1 MMSNGSLCARVLHF
15 MSKGLSA
22 LVHQRGYESVKSGAG
37 ERLVGQPV
45 RRTEDARLL
54 CGMGRYVDDIKIADI
69 LHMSVYR
76 SDKPYAKVISINAEK
91 AKALPGVYGVYTWQD
106 IASQVKPA
114 VATSRM
120 ADYQSTAIY
129 PLANGVVRYV
139 GEPIA
144 VVLASS
150 RYIAED
156 ALHLLEVS
164 LEPLNIEFDPVKASQ
179 ANAPLLHEELT
190 SNILVKRSF
199 VKGEVKQAFEN
210 PHALIEAE
218 FRFHRKT
225 PMAMESR
232 VYLADYEKSRGAI
245 KLYTSSQ
252 VPGIVRDALA
262 ELLDMSGSQFSVA
275 SPDVGGGFGG
285 KTSLYP
291 EEMIVC
297 ALAKKVQR
305 SIKWT
310 GDRLEDLISTS
321 QAFDERIKARLA
333 MNADGSILGLTAEVV
348 SDIGAYSIYP
358 WTAGIE
364 PVQIISFMPGPY
376 RVPAYHGSVIAVT
389 TPKAPTGPYRGVG
402 RPTSTFVMERLMN
415 MAAKKLGIDPV
426 ELRMK
431 NMVRP
436 EEFPY
441 KTPSGIVWD
450 ESAFTEGL
458 LAAGEAFSYRERL
471 EYQEKARAEGKWV
484 GIGIASYA
492 ELSGIGSKISAS
504 PGMPINTGTDTCVI
518 SLDST
523 GSITAAFGCA
533 AHGQGHETTLA
544 QVVADELGAKL
555 EDIHVITGDSTAV
568 PHGTGSYASRTAVL
582 SSGAGMLAAQ
592 ELKNRMASM
601 AAYLFNTTPE
611 DLRFINSSIEQV
623 SQPNSI
629 GFSKLAKT
637 VYSEMG
643 RIPADH
649 RLELTVTKTYDP
661 IFGTTS
667 SATHMVEVEVD
678 PVTYKVDIKRYV
690 IAEDCGQMIN
700 PLIVDG
706 QIRGAVAQGIGAAL
720 LEEVVYDEVGQVLTA
735 SLVDYAI
742 PTALEIPDVKIV
754 HMDIKAPNTLGGF
767 RGVGEG
773 GTIGAPAA
781 IANAVA
787 DALSNF
793 GCEVNELPV
802 TPERIFQLINKR

>member
-1 MMSNGSLCARVLHF
+1 MSNGSQCEKAPLS
-15 MSKGLSA
+15 MSKVFA
-22 LVHQRGYESVKSGAG
+22 LLEHTRGYEPVKSGTG

-54 CGMGRYVDDIKIADI
+54 CGMGRYVDDIQLTDM
-69 LHMSVYR
+69 LHMSVFR
-76 SDKPYAKVISINAEK
+76 SDKPYAKVLSVNAEK
-91 AKALPGVYGVYTWQD
+91 ARGLPGVYGVYTWQD
-106 IASQVKPA
+106 IANQVKPA
-114 VATSRM
+114 LATSRM
-120 ADYQSTAIY
+120 ADYQATSIY

-156 ALHLLEVS
+156 ALNLLEVE
-164 LEPLNIEFDPVKASQ
+164 LEPLPVENDPIKASQ
-179 ANAPLLHEELT
+179 ADAPLLHEDLI

-199 VKGEVKQAFEN
+199 AKGEVNQAFEN
-210 PHALIEAE
+210 PPVLVEAE

-225 PMAMESR
+225 PMAMENR

-245 KLYTSSQ
+245 KLHTSSQ
-252 VPGIVRDALA
+252 VPGIIRDALA
-262 ELLDMSGSQFSVA
+262 DLLDMPGSLLSVA

-333 MNADGSILGLTAEVV
+333 VDSDGSILGLSAEVV
-348 SDIGAYSIYP
+348 GDIGAYSIYP

-364 PVQIISFMPGPY
+364 PVQVISFLPGPY
-376 RVPAYHGSVIAVT
+376 RVPAYYGSVIAVT

-402 RPTSTFVMERLMN
+402 RPTSTFVMERLVN
-415 MAAKKLGIDPV
+415 MAAKKLGMDPV
-426 ELRMK
+426 EFRMK
-431 NMVRP
+431 NLVRP

-450 ESAFTEGL
+450 NSAFTEGL
-458 LAAGEAFSYRERL
+458 AAAGEAFSYAERR
-471 EYQEKARAEGKWV
+471 EYQAKARAEGKWI
-484 GIGIASYA
+484 GIGVASYA

-523 GSITAAFGCA
+523 GAITAAFGCA

-544 QVVADELGAKL
+544 QVVADELGAKI
-555 EDIHVITGDSTAV
+555 EDIRIITGDSTAV

-582 SSGAGMLAAQ
+582 SSGAGMLASQ

-601 AAYLFNTTPE
+601 AAYLFNTTVE
-611 DLRFINSSIEQV
+611 DLRFMNSAIEQL
-623 SQPNSI
+623 SAPNRI
-629 GFSKLAKT
+629 EFSKLAKT

-667 SATHMVEVEVD
+667 SASHMVEVEVD
-678 PVTYKVDIKRYV
+678 PITFKVDIKRYV

-706 QIRGAVAQGIGAAL
+706 QIRGALAQGIGAAL

-754 HMDIKAPNTLGGF
+754 HMDMKAPNTLGGF

-773 GTIGAPAA
+773 GTIGSPAA

-787 DALSNF
+787 DALSSF
-793 GCEVNELPV
+793 GCEVNELPI
-802 TPERIFQLINKR
+802 TPERIFQLINK

>member
-1 MMSNGSLCARVLHF
+1 
-15 MSKGLSA
+15 MSKIFAPLE
-22 LVHQRGYESVKSGAG
+22 HIRGYEPVKSGSG
-37 ERLVGQPV
+37 EKLVGQAV

-54 CGMGRYVDDIKIADI
+54 CGMGRYVDDIDFVNG

-76 SDKPYAKVISINAEK
+76 SDKPYARVVSINSEK
-91 AKALPGVYGVYTWQD
+91 AKNLPGVFGVYTWND
-106 IASQVKPA
+106 IADRIQPA

-144 VVLASS
+144 VVLAVD

-156 ALHLLEVS
+156 ALNLLEVQ
-164 LEPLNIEFDPVKASQ
+164 LEPLEIENDPVKASQ
-179 ANAPLLHEELT
+179 ANAPLLHEDLI

-199 VKGEVKQAFEN
+199 AKGEIDQALKTAPIVVEG
-210 PHALIEAE
+210 E

-225 PMAMESR
+225 PMALENR
-232 VYLADYEKSRGAI
+232 VYLAEYEKSRDTLI
-245 KLYTSSQ
+245 LFSSSQ
-252 VPGIVRDALA
+252 VPGIIRDALA
-262 ELLDMSGSQFSVA
+262 ELLGLPGSKFNVI

-297 ALAKKVQR
+297 ALAYKLRR

-321 QAFDERIKARLA
+321 QGFDERIKAKLA
-333 MNADGSILGLTAEVV
+333 LDSEGRIMGLFAEVI

-364 PVQIISFMPGPY
+364 PVQVISFMPGPY
-376 RVPAYHGSVIAVT
+376 RVPAYLGSVIAVT

-415 MAAKKLGIDPV
+415 MAAKKLAMDPV
-426 ELRMK
+426 EIRYK
-431 NMVRP
+431 NMVKP

-450 ESAFTEGL
+450 QSAFTEGL
-458 LAAGEAFSYRERL
+458 MAASDTFAYQERR
-471 EYQEKARAEGKWV
+471 EYQAQARSNGRLV
-484 GIGIASYA
+484 GIGVASYA

-504 PGMPINTGTDTCVI
+504 PGMPINTGTDTCI
-518 SLDST
+518 LSLDST
-523 GSITAAFGCA
+523 GAITAAFGCA

-544 QVVADELGAKL
+544 QVVADELGANL
-555 EDIHVITGDSTAV
+555 EDIHIITGDSTAV

-582 SSGAGMLAAQ
+582 SSGAGILAAQ
-592 ELKNRMASM
+592 ELKCRMASM
-601 AAYLFNTTPE
+601 AAYLFNTSE
-611 DLRFINSSIEQV
+611 DDLRFLNSCIEQM
-623 SQPNSI
+623 SAPNKI
-629 GFSKLAKT
+629 EFVKLAKT

-643 RIPADH
+643 RIPAEY
-649 RLELTVTKTYDP
+649 RQELSVSKTYDP

-667 SATHMVEVEVD
+667 SATHLVEVEVD
-678 PVTYKVDIKRYV
+678 PITFKVDIKRYV
-690 IAEDCGQMIN
+690 IAEDCGRMIN

-720 LEEVVYDEVGQVLTA
+720 LEEVVYDERGQLLTA

-742 PTALEIPDVKIV
+742 PTALEIPDIKIV
-754 HMDIKAPNTLGGF
+754 HMDTKAPNTLGGF

-773 GTIGAPAA
+773 GTIGSPAA
-781 IANAVA
+781 IANAIA
-787 DALSNF
+787 DALLGF
-793 GCEVNELPV
+793 DCEVNELPA
-802 TPERIFQLINKR
+802 TPERIFELINKH

>member
-1 MMSNGSLCARVLHF
+1 
-15 MSKGLSA
+15 MSKVFAPLEHS
-22 LVHQRGYESVKSGAG
+22 RGYEPVKSGSG
-37 ERLVGQPV
+37 EKLVGQAV

-54 CGMGRYVDDIKIADI
+54 CGMGRYVDDIEFANG

-76 SDKPYAKVISINAEK
+76 SDKPYARVISINSEK
-91 AKALPGVYGVYTWQD
+91 AKDLPGVFGVYTWSD
-106 IASQVKPA
+106 IADYIKPA

-144 VVLASS
+144 VVLAVD

-156 ALHLLEVS
+156 ALNLLEVQ
-164 LEPLNIEFDPVKASQ
+164 LEPLAIENDPVKASQ
-179 ANAPLLHEELT
+179 PNAPLLHEDLI

-199 VKGEVKQAFEN
+199 AKGEIDQALKNAPVVVEG
-210 PHALIEAE
+210 E

-225 PMAMESR
+225 PMALENR
-232 VYLADYEKSRGAI
+232 VYLAEYIKSRDSLM
-245 KLYTSSQ
+245 LYSSSQ
-252 VPGIVRDALA
+252 VPGIIRDALA
-262 ELLDMSGSQFSVA
+262 EFLDLPGSRFNVI

-297 ALAKKVQR
+297 ALAYKLKR

-321 QAFDERIKARLA
+321 QGFDERIKAKLA
-333 MNADGSILGLTAEVV
+333 LDADGKIMGLLAEVI

-364 PVQIISFMPGPY
+364 PVQVISFMPGPY
-376 RVPAYHGSVIAVT
+376 RVPAYLGSVIAVT

-415 MAAKKLGIDPV
+415 MAAKKLAVDPV
-426 ELRMK
+426 ELRLK
-431 NMVRP
+431 NMVTP

-450 ESAFTEGL
+450 RSAFTEGIQ
-458 LAAGEAFSYRERL
+458 AASDTFAYQERR
-471 EYQEKARAEGKWV
+471 EYQAQARSQGKLI
-484 GIGIASYA
+484 GIGVASYA

-504 PGMPINTGTDTCVI
+504 PGMPINTGTDTCVL

-523 GSITAAFGCA
+523 GAITAAFGCA

-544 QVVADELGAKL
+544 QVLADELGANIK
-555 EDIHVITGDSTAV
+555 DIHVITGDSTAV

-582 SSGAGMLAAQ
+582 SSGAGILAAQ
-592 ELKNRMASM
+592 ELKSRMASM
-601 AAYLFNTTPE
+601 AAYLLNTSVD
-611 DLRFINSSIEQV
+611 DLRFRNSHIEQL
-623 SQPNSI
+623 SAPNQI
-629 GFSKLAKT
+629 EFVKLAKT

-643 RIPADH
+643 RIPAEY
-649 RLELTVTKTYDP
+649 RQELSVTKTYDP
-661 IFGTTS
+661 ILGTTS
-667 SATHMVEVEVD
+667 SATHLVEVEVD
-678 PVTYKVDIKRYV
+678 PTTFKVDIKRYV
-690 IAEDCGQMIN
+690 IAEDCGRMIN

-720 LEEVVYDEVGQVLTA
+720 LEEVVYDQEGQLLTA

-742 PTALEIPDVKIV
+742 PTALEIPDIKIV
-754 HMDIKAPNTLGGF
+754 HMDTTAPNTLGGF

-773 GTIGAPAA
+773 GTIGSPAA
-781 IANAVA
+781 IANAIT
-787 DALSNF
+787 DALSGF
-793 GCEVNELPV
+793 ACEVNELPA
-802 TPERIFQLINKR
+802 TPERIFQLINNH

>member
-1 MMSNGSLCARVLHF
+1 
-15 MSKGLSA
+15 MSKVFAPLEHS
-22 LVHQRGYESVKSGAG
+22 RGYEPVKSGSG
-37 ERLVGQPV
+37 EKLVGQAV

-54 CGMGRYVDDIKIADI
+54 CGMGRYVDDIEFANG

-76 SDKPYAKVISINAEK
+76 SDKPYARVISINSEK
-91 AKALPGVYGVYTWQD
+91 AKDLPGVFGVYTWSD
-106 IASQVKPA
+106 IADYIKPA

-144 VVLASS
+144 VVLAVD

-156 ALHLLEVS
+156 ALNLLEVQ
-164 LEPLNIEFDPVKASQ
+164 LEPLAIENDPVKASQ
-179 ANAPLLHEELT
+179 PNAPLLHEDLI

-199 VKGEVKQAFEN
+199 AKGEIDQALKNAPVVVEG
-210 PHALIEAE
+210 E

-225 PMAMESR
+225 PMALENR
-232 VYLADYEKSRGAI
+232 VYLAEYIKSRDSLM
-245 KLYTSSQ
+245 LYSSSQ
-252 VPGIVRDALA
+252 VPGIIRDALA
-262 ELLDMSGSQFSVA
+262 EFLDLSGSRFNVI

-297 ALAKKVQR
+297 ALAYKLKR

-321 QAFDERIKARLA
+321 QGFDERIKAKLA
-333 MNADGSILGLTAEVV
+333 LDADGKIMGLLAEVI

-364 PVQIISFMPGPY
+364 PVQVISFMPGPY
-376 RVPAYHGSVIAVT
+376 RVPAYLGSVIAVT

-415 MAAKKLGIDPV
+415 MAAKKLAVDPV
-426 ELRMK
+426 ELRLK
-431 NMVRP
+431 NMVTP

-450 ESAFTEGL
+450 RSAFTEGIQ
-458 LAAGEAFSYRERL
+458 AASDTFAYQERR
-471 EYQEKARAEGKWV
+471 EYQAQARSQGKLI
-484 GIGIASYA
+484 GIGVASYA

-504 PGMPINTGTDTCVI
+504 PGMPINTGTDTCVL

-523 GSITAAFGCA
+523 GAITAAFGCA

-544 QVVADELGAKL
+544 QVLADELGANIK
-555 EDIHVITGDSTAV
+555 DIHVITGDSTAV

-582 SSGAGMLAAQ
+582 SSGAGILAAQ
-592 ELKNRMASM
+592 ELKSRMASM
-601 AAYLFNTTPE
+601 AAYLFNTSVD
-611 DLRFINSSIEQV
+611 DLRFRNSHIEQL
-623 SQPNSI
+623 SAPNQI
-629 GFSKLAKT
+629 EFVKLAKT

-643 RIPADH
+643 RIPAEY
-649 RLELTVTKTYDP
+649 RQELSVTKTYDP

-667 SATHMVEVEVD
+667 SATHLVEVEVD
-678 PVTYKVDIKRYV
+678 PTTFKVDIKRYV
-690 IAEDCGQMIN
+690 IAEDCGRMIN

-720 LEEVVYDEVGQVLTA
+720 LEEVVYDQEGQLLTA

-742 PTALEIPDVKIV
+742 PTALEIPDIKIV
-754 HMDIKAPNTLGGF
+754 HMDTTAPNTLGGF

-773 GTIGAPAA
+773 GTIGSPAA
-781 IANAVA
+781 IANAIT
-787 DALSNF
+787 DALSGF
-793 GCEVNELPV
+793 ACEVNELPA
-802 TPERIFQLINKR
+802 TPERIFQLINNH

>member
-1 MMSNGSLCARVLHF
+1 
-15 MSKGLSA
+15 MSKVFAPLE
-22 LVHQRGYESVKSGAG
+22 HFRGYEPVKSGSG
-37 ERLVGQPV
+37 EKLVGQAV

-54 CGMGRYVDDIKIADI
+54 CGMGRYVDDIEFANG

-76 SDKPYAKVISINAEK
+76 SDKPYARVVSINTEK
-91 AKALPGVYGVYTWQD
+91 AKDLPGVFGVYTWSD
-106 IASQVKPA
+106 IADCIKPA

-144 VVLASS
+144 VVLAVD

-156 ALHLLEVS
+156 ALNLLEVR
-164 LEPLNIEFDPVKASQ
+164 LEPLAIENDPVKASQ
-179 ANAPLLHEELT
+179 PIAPLLHEDLI

-199 VKGEVKQAFEN
+199 AKGEIDQALKNAPVVVEG
-210 PHALIEAE
+210 E

-225 PMAMESR
+225 PMALENR
-232 VYLADYEKSRGAI
+232 VYLAEYI
-245 KLYTSSQ
+245 KRRDSLMLYSSSQ
-252 VPGIVRDALA
+252 VPGIIRDALA
-262 ELLDMSGSQFSVA
+262 EFLDLPGSRFNVI

-297 ALAKKVQR
+297 ALAYKLKR

-321 QAFDERIKARLA
+321 QGFDERIKAKLA
-333 MNADGSILGLTAEVV
+333 LDADGKIMGLLAEVI

-364 PVQIISFMPGPY
+364 PVQVISFMPGPY
-376 RVPAYHGSVIAVT
+376 RVPAYLGSVIAVT

-415 MAAKKLGIDPV
+415 MAAKKLAVDPV
-426 ELRMK
+426 ELRLK
-431 NMVRP
+431 NMVTP

-450 ESAFTEGL
+450 QSAFTEGL
-458 LAAGEAFSYRERL
+458 KAASDTFAYQERR
-471 EYQEKARAEGKWV
+471 EYQAQARSQGKLV
-484 GIGIASYA
+484 GIGVASYA

-504 PGMPINTGTDTCVI
+504 PGMPINTGTDTCVL

-523 GSITAAFGCA
+523 GAITAAFGCA

-544 QVVADELGAKL
+544 QVLADELGANIQ
-555 EDIHVITGDSTAV
+555 DIHVITGDSTAV

-582 SSGAGMLAAQ
+582 SSGAGILAAQ
-592 ELKNRMASM
+592 ELKSRMASM
-601 AAYLFNTTPE
+601 AAYLLNTSVD
-611 DLRFINSSIEQV
+611 DLRFRNSHIEQL
-623 SQPNSI
+623 SAPNQI
-629 GFSKLAKT
+629 EFVKLAKT

-643 RIPADH
+643 RIPA
-649 RLELTVTKTYDP
+649 ELRQELSVTKTYDP

-667 SATHMVEVEVD
+667 SATHLVEVEVD
-678 PVTYKVDIKRYV
+678 PSTFKVDIKRYV
-690 IAEDCGQMIN
+690 IAEDCGRMIN

-720 LEEVVYDEVGQVLTA
+720 LEEVVYDQEGQLLTA

-742 PTALEIPDVKIV
+742 PTALEIPDIKIV
-754 HMDIKAPNTLGGF
+754 HMDTTAPNTLGGF

-773 GTIGAPAA
+773 GTIGSPAA
-781 IANAVA
+781 IANAIT
-787 DALSNF
+787 DALSGF
-793 GCEVNELPV
+793 ACEVNELPA
-802 TPERIFQLINKR
+802 TPERIFQLINNH

>member
-1 MMSNGSLCARVLHF
+1 
-15 MSKGLSA
+15 MSKVFAPLE
-22 LVHQRGYESVKSGAG
+22 HFRGYEPVKSGSG
-37 ERLVGQPV
+37 EKLVGQAV

-54 CGMGRYVDDIKIADI
+54 CGMGRYVDDIEFANG

-76 SDKPYAKVISINAEK
+76 SDKPYARVVSINTEK
-91 AKALPGVYGVYTWQD
+91 AKDLPGVFGVYTWSD
-106 IASQVKPA
+106 IADCIKPA

-144 VVLASS
+144 VVLAVD

-156 ALHLLEVS
+156 ALNLLEVR
-164 LEPLNIEFDPVKASQ
+164 LEPLAIENDPVKASQ
-179 ANAPLLHEELT
+179 PIAPLLHEDLI

-199 VKGEVKQAFEN
+199 AKGEIDQALKNAPVVVEG
-210 PHALIEAE
+210 E

-225 PMAMESR
+225 PMALENR
-232 VYLADYEKSRGAI
+232 VYLAEYI
-245 KLYTSSQ
+245 KRRDSLMLYSSSQ
-252 VPGIVRDALA
+252 VPGIIRDALA
-262 ELLDMSGSQFSVA
+262 EFLDLPGSRFNVI

-297 ALAKKVQR
+297 ALAYKLKR

-321 QAFDERIKARLA
+321 QGFDERIKAKLA
-333 MNADGSILGLTAEVV
+333 LDADGKIMGLLAEVI

-364 PVQIISFMPGPY
+364 PVQVISFMPGPY
-376 RVPAYHGSVIAVT
+376 RVPAYLGSVIAVT

-415 MAAKKLGIDPV
+415 MAAKKLAVDPV
-426 ELRMK
+426 ELRLK
-431 NMVRP
+431 NMVTP

-450 ESAFTEGL
+450 QSAFTEGL
-458 LAAGEAFSYRERL
+458 KAASDTFAYQERR
-471 EYQEKARAEGKWV
+471 EYQAQARSQGKLV
-484 GIGIASYA
+484 GIGVASYA

-504 PGMPINTGTDTCVI
+504 PGMPINTGTDTCVL

-523 GSITAAFGCA
+523 GAITAAFGCA

-544 QVVADELGAKL
+544 QVLADELGANIQ
-555 EDIHVITGDSTAV
+555 DIHVITGDSTAV

-582 SSGAGMLAAQ
+582 SSGAGILAAQ
-592 ELKNRMASM
+592 ELKSRMASM
-601 AAYLFNTTPE
+601 AAYLLNTSVD
-611 DLRFINSSIEQV
+611 DLRFRNSHIEQL
-623 SQPNSI
+623 SAPNQI
-629 GFSKLAKT
+629 EFVKLAKT

-643 RIPADH
+643 RIPA
-649 RLELTVTKTYDP
+649 ELRQELSVTKTYDP

-667 SATHMVEVEVD
+667 SATHLVEVEVD
-678 PVTYKVDIKRYV
+678 PSTFKVDIKRYV
-690 IAEDCGQMIN
+690 IAEDCGRMIN

-720 LEEVVYDEVGQVLTA
+720 LEEVVYDQEGQLLTA

-742 PTALEIPDVKIV
+742 PTALEIPDIKIV
-754 HMDIKAPNTLGGF
+754 HMDTTAPNTLGGF

-773 GTIGAPAA
+773 GTIGSPAA
-781 IANAVA
+781 IANAIA
-787 DALSNF
+787 DALSGF
-793 GCEVNELPV
+793 ACEVNELPA
-802 TPERIFQLINKR
+802 TPERIFQLINNH

>member
-1 MMSNGSLCARVLHF
+1 
-15 MSKGLSA
+15 MSKVFTPLE
-22 LVHQRGYESVKSGAG
+22 HTRGYESVKSGSG
-37 ERLVGQPV
+37 ERLVGQPI

-54 CGMGRYVDDIKIADI
+54 CGMGRYVDDIELGDI
-69 LHMSVYR
+69 LHMSIYR

-91 AKALPGVYGVYTWQD
+91 AKALPGVYGVYTWHD
-106 IASQVKPA
+106 IAEQVKPA
-114 VATSRM
+114 VAFSRM

-144 VVLASS
+144 VVLASN

-156 ALHLLEVS
+156 ALNLLEVE
-164 LEPLNIEFDPVKASQ
+164 LEPLAVENDPVKASQ
-179 ANAPLLHEELT
+179 ADAPLLHEDLT

-199 VKGEVKQAFEN
+199 VKGEVDQAFEN
-210 PHALIEAE
+210 PHTLIEAE

-225 PMAMESR
+225 SVAMENR
-232 VYLADYEKSRGAI
+232 VYLAGYEKSRGAI

-252 VPGIVRDALA
+252 VPGIIRDALA
-262 ELLDMSGSQFSVA
+262 ELLNMPGSQFSVV

-297 ALAKKVQR
+297 ALAKKIQR

-333 MNADGSILGLTAEVV
+333 VDASGNILGLAADVI
-348 SDIGAYSIYP
+348 SDVGAYSIYP

-450 ESAFTEGL
+450 RSAFTEGL
-458 LAAGEAFSYRERL
+458 VAAGEAFSYRERR
-471 EYQEKARAEGKWV
+471 EYQTKARAEGKWV
-484 GIGIASYA
+484 GIGVASYA

-523 GSITAAFGCA
+523 GAITAAFGCA

-544 QVVADELGAKL
+544 QVVADELGAKIQ
-555 EDIHVITGDSTAV
+555 DIRVITGDSTAV

-582 SSGAGMLAAQ
+582 SSGAGILAAQ

-601 AAYLFNTTPE
+601 AAYLFNTRVE
-611 DLRFINSSIEQV
+611 DLRFMNSSIEQL
-623 SQPNSI
+623 SAPNSI
-629 GFSKLAKT
+629 NFSKLAKT

-678 PVTYKVDIKRYV
+678 PITFKVDIKRYV

-781 IANAVA
+781 VANAVA
-787 DALSNF
+787 DALLNF
-793 GCEVNELPV
+793 GCEVNELPA
-802 TPERIFQLINKR
+802 TPERIFQLIKKH

>member
-1 MMSNGSLCARVLHF
+1 
-15 MSKGLSA
+15 MSKVFAPLE
-22 LVHQRGYESVKSGAG
+22 HFRGYEPVKSGSG
-37 ERLVGQPV
+37 EKLVGQAV

-54 CGMGRYVDDIKIADI
+54 CGMGRYVDDIEFANG

-76 SDKPYAKVISINAEK
+76 SDKPYARVVSINTEK
-91 AKALPGVYGVYTWQD
+91 AKDLPGVFGVYTWSD
-106 IASQVKPA
+106 IADCIKPA

-144 VVLASS
+144 VVLAVD

-156 ALHLLEVS
+156 ALNLLEVR
-164 LEPLNIEFDPVKASQ
+164 LEPLAIENDPVKASQ
-179 ANAPLLHEELT
+179 PKAPLLHEDLI

-199 VKGEVKQAFEN
+199 AKGEIDQALKNAPVVVEG
-210 PHALIEAE
+210 E

-225 PMAMESR
+225 PMALENR
-232 VYLADYEKSRGAI
+232 VYLAEYI
-245 KLYTSSQ
+245 KRRDSLMLYSSSQ
-252 VPGIVRDALA
+252 VPGIIRDALA
-262 ELLDMSGSQFSVA
+262 EFLDLPGSRFNVI

-297 ALAKKVQR
+297 ALAYKLKR

-321 QAFDERIKARLA
+321 QGFDERIKAKLA
-333 MNADGSILGLTAEVV
+333 LDADGKIMGLLAEVI

-364 PVQIISFMPGPY
+364 PVQVISFMPGPY
-376 RVPAYHGSVIAVT
+376 RVPAYLGSVIAVT

-415 MAAKKLGIDPV
+415 MAAKKLAVDPV
-426 ELRMK
+426 ELRLK
-431 NMVRP
+431 NMVTP

-450 ESAFTEGL
+450 RSAFTEGL
-458 LAAGEAFSYRERL
+458 KAASDTFAYQERR
-471 EYQEKARAEGKWV
+471 EYQAQARSQGKLV
-484 GIGIASYA
+484 GIGVASYA

-504 PGMPINTGTDTCVI
+504 PGMPINTGTDTCVL

-523 GSITAAFGCA
+523 GAITAAFGCA

-544 QVVADELGAKL
+544 QVLADELGANIQ
-555 EDIHVITGDSTAV
+555 DIHVITGDSTAV

-582 SSGAGMLAAQ
+582 SSGAGILAAQ
-592 ELKNRMASM
+592 ELKSRMASM
-601 AAYLFNTTPE
+601 AAYLLNTSVD
-611 DLRFINSSIEQV
+611 DLRFRNSHIEQL
-623 SQPNSI
+623 SAPNQI
-629 GFSKLAKT
+629 EFVKLAKT

-643 RIPADH
+643 RIPA
-649 RLELTVTKTYDP
+649 ELRQELSVTKTYDP

-667 SATHMVEVEVD
+667 SATHLVEVEVD
-678 PVTYKVDIKRYV
+678 PSTFKVDIKRYV
-690 IAEDCGQMIN
+690 IAEDCGRMIN

-720 LEEVVYDEVGQVLTA
+720 LEEVVYDQEGQLLTA

-742 PTALEIPDVKIV
+742 PTALEIPDIKIV
-754 HMDIKAPNTLGGF
+754 HMDTTAPNTLGGF

-773 GTIGAPAA
+773 GTIGSPAA
-781 IANAVA
+781 IANAIT
-787 DALSNF
+787 DALSGF
-793 GCEVNELPV
+793 ACEVNELPA
-802 TPERIFQLINKR
+802 TPERIFQLINNH

>member
-1 MMSNGSLCARVLHF
+1 
-15 MSKGLSA
+15 MSKIFAPLEHS
-22 LVHQRGYESVKSGAG
+22 RGYAPVKSGAG
-37 ERLVGQPV
+37 EKLVGQPI

-54 CGMGRYVDDIKIADI
+54 CGLGRYVDDISLAHV

-76 SDKPYAKVISINAEK
+76 SDKPYARVISINADK
-91 AKALPGVYGVYTWQD
+91 ARALPGVYGVYTWSD
-106 IASQVKPA
+106 IADRIKPA

-120 ADYQSTAIY
+120 ADYQSTEIY

-139 GEPIA
+139 GEPIV
-144 VVLASS
+144 VVLAES
-150 RYIAED
+150 RYLAED
-156 ALHLLEVS
+156 ALNLLEVN
-164 LEPLNIEFDPVKASQ
+164 LQPLPVENNPINASQ
-179 ANAPLLHEELT
+179 PNAPLLHENLI

-199 VKGEVKQAFEN
+199 AKGEIAQAFQN
-210 PHALIEAE
+210 PHTLVEGE

-225 PMAMESR
+225 PMAMENR
-232 VYLADYEKSRGAI
+232 VYLAEYLKNRDS
-245 KLYTSSQ
+245 LMLHSSSQ
-252 VPGIVRDALA
+252 IPGIIRDALA
-262 ELLDMSGSQFSVA
+262 ELLDMPGNRLNVI

-297 ALAKKVQR
+297 ALACKLKR

-321 QAFDERIKARLA
+321 QGFDERIKAKLA
-333 MNADGSILGLTAEVV
+333 LDADGNILGLSAEVI
-348 SDIGAYSIYP
+348 SDVGAYSIYP

-364 PVQIISFMPGPY
+364 PVQVISFMPGPY
-376 RVPAYHGSVIAVT
+376 RVPAYLGSVIGVT

-415 MAAKKLGIDPV
+415 MAAKKLNIDPV
-426 ELRMK
+426 KLRLK

-450 ESAFTEGL
+450 QSAFTEGL
-458 LAAGEAFSYRERL
+458 QSASDTFAYHERR
-471 EYQEKARAEGKWV
+471 EYQAKARAEGKLV
-484 GIGIASYA
+484 GIGVASYA

-504 PGMPINTGTDTCVI
+504 PGMPINTGTDTCVL

-523 GSITAAFGCA
+523 GAITAAFGCA

-544 QVVADELGAKL
+544 QVVADELGANI
-555 EDIHVITGDSTAV
+555 EDIYVITGDSTAV

-582 SSGAGMLAAQ
+582 SSGAGMLSAQ
-592 ELKNRMASM
+592 ELKSRMASM
-601 AAYLFNTTPE
+601 AAYLFSTTVA
-611 DLRFINSSIEQV
+611 DLRFINSRIEQL
-623 SQPNSI
+623 STPNHI
-629 GFSKLAKT
+629 EFSKLAKT

-649 RLELTVTKTYDP
+649 RMELTVTKTYDP

-667 SATHMVEVEVD
+667 SATHFVEVEVD
-678 PVTYKVDIKRYV
+678 PITYKVDIKRYV
-690 IAEDCGQMIN
+690 IAEDCGRMIN

-706 QIRGAVAQGIGAAL
+706 QIRGALAQGIGAAL

-754 HMDIKAPNTLGGF
+754 HMDTKAPNTLGGF

-773 GTIGAPAA
+773 GAIGSPAA

-787 DALSNF
+787 DALSGF

-802 TPERIFQLINKR
+802 TPERIFQLINKH

>member
-1 MMSNGSLCARVLHF
+1 
-15 MSKGLSA
+15 MSKVFAPLEHS
-22 LVHQRGYESVKSGAG
+22 RGYEPVKSGSG
-37 ERLVGQPV
+37 EKLVGQAV

-54 CGMGRYVDDIKIADI
+54 CGMGRYVDDIEFANG

-76 SDKPYAKVISINAEK
+76 SDKPYARVISINSEK
-91 AKALPGVYGVYTWQD
+91 AKDLPGVFGVYTWSD
-106 IASQVKPA
+106 IADYIKPA

-144 VVLASS
+144 VVLAVD

-156 ALHLLEVS
+156 ALNLLEVQ
-164 LEPLNIEFDPVKASQ
+164 LEPLAIENDPVKASQ
-179 ANAPLLHEELT
+179 PNAPLLHEDLI

-199 VKGEVKQAFEN
+199 AKGEIDQALKNAPVVVEG
-210 PHALIEAE
+210 E

-225 PMAMESR
+225 PMALENR
-232 VYLADYEKSRGAI
+232 VYLAEYIKSRDSLM
-245 KLYTSSQ
+245 LYSSSQ
-252 VPGIVRDALA
+252 VPGIIRDALA
-262 ELLDMSGSQFSVA
+262 EFLDLSGSRFNVI

-297 ALAKKVQR
+297 ALAYKLKR

-321 QAFDERIKARLA
+321 QGFDERIKAKLA
-333 MNADGSILGLTAEVV
+333 LDADGKIMGLLAEVI

-364 PVQIISFMPGPY
+364 PVQVISFMPGPY
-376 RVPAYHGSVIAVT
+376 RVPAYLGSVIAVT

-415 MAAKKLGIDPV
+415 MAAKKLAVDPV
-426 ELRMK
+426 ELRLK
-431 NMVRP
+431 NMVTP

-450 ESAFTEGL
+450 RSAFTEGIQ
-458 LAAGEAFSYRERL
+458 AASDTFAYQERR
-471 EYQEKARAEGKWV
+471 EYQAQARSQGKLI
-484 GIGIASYA
+484 GIGVASYA

-504 PGMPINTGTDTCVI
+504 PGMPINTGTDTCVL

-523 GSITAAFGCA
+523 GAITAAFGCA

-544 QVVADELGAKL
+544 QVLADELGANIK
-555 EDIHVITGDSTAV
+555 DIHVITGDSTAV

-582 SSGAGMLAAQ
+582 SSGAGILAAQ
-592 ELKNRMASM
+592 ELKSRMASM
-601 AAYLFNTTPE
+601 ASYLLNTSE
-611 DLRFINSSIEQV
+611 DDLRFRNSHIEQL
-623 SQPNSI
+623 SAPNQI
-629 GFSKLAKT
+629 EFVKLAKT

-643 RIPADH
+643 RIPAEY
-649 RLELTVTKTYDP
+649 RQELSVTKTYDP
-661 IFGTTS
+661 ILGTTS
-667 SATHMVEVEVD
+667 SATHLVEVEVD
-678 PVTYKVDIKRYV
+678 PTTFKVDIKRYV
-690 IAEDCGQMIN
+690 IAEDCGRMIN

-720 LEEVVYDEVGQVLTA
+720 LEEVVYDQEGQLLTA

-742 PTALEIPDVKIV
+742 PTALEIPDIKIV
-754 HMDIKAPNTLGGF
+754 HMDTTAPNTLGGF

-773 GTIGAPAA
+773 GTIGSPAA
-781 IANAVA
+781 IANAIT
-787 DALSNF
+787 DALSGF
-793 GCEVNELPV
+793 ACEVNELPA
-802 TPERIFQLINKR
+802 TPERIFQLINNH

>member
-1 MMSNGSLCARVLHF
+1 
-15 MSKGLSA
+15 MSKVFAPLEHS
-22 LVHQRGYESVKSGAG
+22 RGYEPVKSGSG
-37 ERLVGQPV
+37 EKLVGQAV

-54 CGMGRYVDDIKIADI
+54 CGMGRYVDDIEFANG

-76 SDKPYAKVISINAEK
+76 SDKPYARVISINSEK
-91 AKALPGVYGVYTWQD
+91 AKDLPGVFGVYTWSD
-106 IASQVKPA
+106 IADYIKPA

-144 VVLASS
+144 VVLAVD

-156 ALHLLEVS
+156 ALNLLEVQ
-164 LEPLNIEFDPVKASQ
+164 LEPLAIENDPVKASQ
-179 ANAPLLHEELT
+179 PNAPLLHEDLI

-199 VKGEVKQAFEN
+199 AKGEIDQALKNAPVVVEG
-210 PHALIEAE
+210 E

-225 PMAMESR
+225 PMALENR
-232 VYLADYEKSRGAI
+232 VYLAEYIKSRDSLM
-245 KLYTSSQ
+245 LYSSSQ
-252 VPGIVRDALA
+252 VPGIIRDALA
-262 ELLDMSGSQFSVA
+262 EFLDLPGSRFNVI

-297 ALAKKVQR
+297 ALAYKLKR

-321 QAFDERIKARLA
+321 QGFDERIKAKLA
-333 MNADGSILGLTAEVV
+333 LDADGKIMGLLAEVI

-364 PVQIISFMPGPY
+364 PVQVISFMPGPY
-376 RVPAYHGSVIAVT
+376 RVPAYLGSVIAVT

-415 MAAKKLGIDPV
+415 MAAKKLAVDPV
-426 ELRMK
+426 ELRLK
-431 NMVRP
+431 NMVTP

-450 ESAFTEGL
+450 RSAFTEGIQ
-458 LAAGEAFSYRERL
+458 AASDTFAYQERR
-471 EYQEKARAEGKWV
+471 EYQAQARSQGKLI
-484 GIGIASYA
+484 GIGVASYA

-504 PGMPINTGTDTCVI
+504 PGMPINTGTDTCVL

-523 GSITAAFGCA
+523 GAITAAFGCA

-544 QVVADELGAKL
+544 QVLADELGANIK
-555 EDIHVITGDSTAV
+555 DIHVITGDSTAV

-582 SSGAGMLAAQ
+582 SSGAGILAAQ
-592 ELKNRMASM
+592 ELKSRMASM
-601 AAYLFNTTPE
+601 ASYLLNTSE
-611 DLRFINSSIEQV
+611 DDLRFRNSHIEQL
-623 SQPNSI
+623 SAPNQI
-629 GFSKLAKT
+629 EFVKLAKT

-643 RIPADH
+643 RIPAEY
-649 RLELTVTKTYDP
+649 RQELSVTKTYDP
-661 IFGTTS
+661 ILGTTS
-667 SATHMVEVEVD
+667 SATHLVEVEVD
-678 PVTYKVDIKRYV
+678 PTTFKVDIKRYV
-690 IAEDCGQMIN
+690 IAEDCGRMIN

-720 LEEVVYDEVGQVLTA
+720 LEEVVYDQEGQLLTA

-742 PTALEIPDVKIV
+742 PTALEIPDIKIV
-754 HMDIKAPNTLGGF
+754 HMDTTAPNTLGGF

-773 GTIGAPAA
+773 GTIGSPAA
-781 IANAVA
+781 IANAIT
-787 DALSNF
+787 DALSGF
-793 GCEVNELPV
+793 ACEVNELPA
-802 TPERIFQLINKR
+802 TPERIFQLINNH

>member
-1 MMSNGSLCARVLHF
+1 
-15 MSKGLSA
+15 MSKVFAPLE
-22 LVHQRGYESVKSGAG
+22 HFRGYEPVKSGSG
-37 ERLVGQPV
+37 EKLVGQAV

-54 CGMGRYVDDIKIADI
+54 CGMGRYVDDIEFANG

-76 SDKPYAKVISINAEK
+76 SDKPYARVVSINTEK
-91 AKALPGVYGVYTWQD
+91 AKDLPGVFGVYTWSD
-106 IASQVKPA
+106 IADCIKPA

-144 VVLASS
+144 VVLAVD

-156 ALHLLEVS
+156 ALNLLEVR
-164 LEPLNIEFDPVKASQ
+164 LEPLAIENDPVKASQ
-179 ANAPLLHEELT
+179 PKAPLLHEDLM

-199 VKGEVKQAFEN
+199 AKGEIDQALKNAPVVVEG
-210 PHALIEAE
+210 E

-225 PMAMESR
+225 PMALENR
-232 VYLADYEKSRGAI
+232 VYLAEYIKSRDSLM
-245 KLYTSSQ
+245 LYSSSQ
-252 VPGIVRDALA
+252 VPGIIRDALA
-262 ELLDMSGSQFSVA
+262 EFLDLPGSRFNVI

-297 ALAKKVQR
+297 ALAYKLKR

-321 QAFDERIKARLA
+321 QGFDERIKAKLA
-333 MNADGSILGLTAEVV
+333 LDADGKIMGLLAEVI

-364 PVQIISFMPGPY
+364 PVQVISFMPGPY
-376 RVPAYHGSVIAVT
+376 RVPAYLGSVIAVT

-415 MAAKKLGIDPV
+415 MAAKKLAVDPV
-426 ELRMK
+426 ELRLK
-431 NMVRP
+431 NMVTP

-450 ESAFTEGL
+450 RSAFTEGL
-458 LAAGEAFSYRERL
+458 KAASDTFAYQERR
-471 EYQEKARAEGKWV
+471 EYQAQARSQGKLV
-484 GIGIASYA
+484 GIGVASYA

-504 PGMPINTGTDTCVI
+504 PGMPINTGTDTCVL

-523 GSITAAFGCA
+523 GAITAAFGCA

-544 QVVADELGAKL
+544 QVLADELGANIQ
-555 EDIHVITGDSTAV
+555 DIHVITGDSTAV

-582 SSGAGMLAAQ
+582 SSGAGILAAQ
-592 ELKNRMASM
+592 ELKSRMASM
-601 AAYLFNTTPE
+601 AAYLLNTSVD
-611 DLRFINSSIEQV
+611 DLRFRNSHIEQL
-623 SQPNSI
+623 SAPNQI
-629 GFSKLAKT
+629 EFVKLAKT

-643 RIPADH
+643 RIPA
-649 RLELTVTKTYDP
+649 ELRQELSVTKTYDP

-667 SATHMVEVEVD
+667 SATHLVEVEVD
-678 PVTYKVDIKRYV
+678 PSTFKVDIKRYV
-690 IAEDCGQMIN
+690 IAEDCGRMIN

-720 LEEVVYDEVGQVLTA
+720 LEEVVYDQEGQLLTA

-742 PTALEIPDVKIV
+742 PTALEIPDIKIV
-754 HMDIKAPNTLGGF
+754 HMDTTAPNTLGGF

-773 GTIGAPAA
+773 GTIGSPAA
-781 IANAVA
+781 IANAIA
-787 DALSNF
+787 DALSGF
-793 GCEVNELPV
+793 ACEVNELPA
-802 TPERIFQLINKR
+802 TPERIFQLINNH

>member
-1 MMSNGSLCARVLHF
+1 
-15 MSKGLSA
+15 MSKVFAPLE
-22 LVHQRGYESVKSGAG
+22 HFRGYEPVKSGSG
-37 ERLVGQPV
+37 EKLVGQAV

-54 CGMGRYVDDIKIADI
+54 CGMGRYVDDIEFANG

-76 SDKPYAKVISINAEK
+76 SDKPYARVVSINTEK
-91 AKALPGVYGVYTWQD
+91 AKDLPGVFGVYTWSD
-106 IASQVKPA
+106 IADCIKPA

-144 VVLASS
+144 VVLAVD

-156 ALHLLEVS
+156 ALNLLEVR
-164 LEPLNIEFDPVKASQ
+164 LEPLAIENDPVKASQ
-179 ANAPLLHEELT
+179 PKAPLLHEDLI

-199 VKGEVKQAFEN
+199 AKGEIDQALKNAPVVVEG
-210 PHALIEAE
+210 E

-225 PMAMESR
+225 PMALENR
-232 VYLADYEKSRGAI
+232 VYLAEYI
-245 KLYTSSQ
+245 KRRDSLMLYSSSQ
-252 VPGIVRDALA
+252 VPGIIRDALA
-262 ELLDMSGSQFSVA
+262 EFLDLPGSRFNVI

-297 ALAKKVQR
+297 ALAYKLKR

-321 QAFDERIKARLA
+321 QGFDERIKAKLA
-333 MNADGSILGLTAEVV
+333 LDADGKIMGLLAEVI

-364 PVQIISFMPGPY
+364 PVQVISFMPGPY
-376 RVPAYHGSVIAVT
+376 RVPAYLGSVIAVT

-415 MAAKKLGIDPV
+415 MAAKKLAVDPV
-426 ELRMK
+426 ELRLK
-431 NMVRP
+431 NMVTP

-450 ESAFTEGL
+450 QSAFTEGL
-458 LAAGEAFSYRERL
+458 KAASDTFAYQERR
-471 EYQEKARAEGKWV
+471 EYQAQARSQGKLV
-484 GIGIASYA
+484 GIGVASYA

-504 PGMPINTGTDTCVI
+504 PGMPINTGTDTCVL

-523 GSITAAFGCA
+523 GAITAAFGCA

-544 QVVADELGAKL
+544 QVLADELGANIQ
-555 EDIHVITGDSTAV
+555 DIHVITGDSTAV

-582 SSGAGMLAAQ
+582 SSGAGILAAQ
-592 ELKNRMASM
+592 ELKSRMASM
-601 AAYLFNTTPE
+601 AAYLLNTSVD
-611 DLRFINSSIEQV
+611 DLRFRNSHIEQL
-623 SQPNSI
+623 SAPNQI
-629 GFSKLAKT
+629 EFVKLAKT

-643 RIPADH
+643 RIPA
-649 RLELTVTKTYDP
+649 ELRQVLSVTKTYDP

-667 SATHMVEVEVD
+667 SATHLVEVEVD
-678 PVTYKVDIKRYV
+678 PSTFKVDIKRYV
-690 IAEDCGQMIN
+690 IAEDCGRMIN

-720 LEEVVYDEVGQVLTA
+720 LEEVVYDQEGQLLTA

-742 PTALEIPDVKIV
+742 PTALEIPDIKIV
-754 HMDIKAPNTLGGF
+754 HMDTTAPNTLGGF

-773 GTIGAPAA
+773 GTIGSPAA
-781 IANAVA
+781 IANAIT
-787 DALSNF
+787 DALSGF
-793 GCEVNELPV
+793 ACEVNELPA
-802 TPERIFQLINKR
+802 TPERIFQLINNH

>member
-1 MMSNGSLCARVLHF
+1 
-15 MSKGLSA
+15 MSKVFAPLEHS
-22 LVHQRGYESVKSGAG
+22 RGYEPVKSGSG
-37 ERLVGQPV
+37 EKLVGQAV

-54 CGMGRYVDDIKIADI
+54 CGMGRYVDDIEFANG

-76 SDKPYAKVISINAEK
+76 SDKPYARVISINSEK
-91 AKALPGVYGVYTWQD
+91 AKDLPGVFGVYTWSD
-106 IASQVKPA
+106 IADYIKPA

-144 VVLASS
+144 VVLAVD

-156 ALHLLEVS
+156 ALNLLEVQ
-164 LEPLNIEFDPVKASQ
+164 LEPLAIENDPVKASQ
-179 ANAPLLHEELT
+179 PNAPLLHEDLI

-199 VKGEVKQAFEN
+199 AKGEIDQALKNAPVVVEG
-210 PHALIEAE
+210 E

-225 PMAMESR
+225 PMALENR
-232 VYLADYEKSRGAI
+232 VYLAEYIKSRDSLM
-245 KLYTSSQ
+245 LYSSSQ
-252 VPGIVRDALA
+252 VPGIIRDALA
-262 ELLDMSGSQFSVA
+262 EFLDLPGSRFNVI

-297 ALAKKVQR
+297 ALAYKLKR

-321 QAFDERIKARLA
+321 QGFDERIKAKLA
-333 MNADGSILGLTAEVV
+333 LDADGKIMGLLAEVI

-364 PVQIISFMPGPY
+364 PVQVISFMPGPY
-376 RVPAYHGSVIAVT
+376 RVPAYLGSVIAVT

-415 MAAKKLGIDPV
+415 MAAKKLAVDPV
-426 ELRMK
+426 ELRLK
-431 NMVRP
+431 NMVTP

-450 ESAFTEGL
+450 RSAFTEGIQ
-458 LAAGEAFSYRERL
+458 AASDTFAYQERR
-471 EYQEKARAEGKWV
+471 EYQAQARSQGKLI
-484 GIGIASYA
+484 GIGVASYA

-504 PGMPINTGTDTCVI
+504 PGMPINTGTDTCVL

-523 GSITAAFGCA
+523 GAITAAFGCA

-544 QVVADELGAKL
+544 QVLADELGANIK
-555 EDIHVITGDSTAV
+555 DIHVITGDSTAV

-582 SSGAGMLAAQ
+582 SSGAGILAAQ
-592 ELKNRMASM
+592 ELKSRMASM
-601 AAYLFNTTPE
+601 AAYLFNTSVD
-611 DLRFINSSIEQV
+611 DLRFRNSHIEQL
-623 SQPNSI
+623 SAPNQI
-629 GFSKLAKT
+629 EFVKLAKT

-643 RIPADH
+643 RIPAEY
-649 RLELTVTKTYDP
+649 RQELSVTKTYDP

-667 SATHMVEVEVD
+667 SATHLVEVEVD
-678 PVTYKVDIKRYV
+678 PTTFKVDIKRYV
-690 IAEDCGQMIN
+690 IAEDCGRMIN

-720 LEEVVYDEVGQVLTA
+720 LEEVVYDQEGQLLTA

-742 PTALEIPDVKIV
+742 PTALEIPDIKIV
-754 HMDIKAPNTLGGF
+754 HMDTTAPNTLGGF

-773 GTIGAPAA
+773 GTIGSPAA
-781 IANAVA
+781 IANAIT
-787 DALSNF
+787 DALSGF
-793 GCEVNELPV
+793 ACEVNELPA
-802 TPERIFQLINKR
+802 TPERIFQLINNH

>member
-1 MMSNGSLCARVLHF
+1 
-15 MSKGLSA
+15 MSKRMSSLQ
-22 LVHQRGYESVKSGAG
+22 HERGYEPVKSGDG
-37 ERLVGQPV
+37 ERFVGQPV

-54 CGMGRYVDDIKIADI
+54 CGMGKYVDDIKLADV

-76 SDKPYAKVISINAEK
+76 SDKPYAKVIAINAEI
-91 AKALPGVYGVYTWQD
+91 AKSLPGVYGVYTWKD
-106 IASQVKPA
+106 IADHVKPA
-114 VATSRM
+114 IATSRM
-120 ADYQSTAIY
+120 ADYQSTKIY

-144 VVLASS
+144 VILASS

-156 ALHLLEVS
+156 ALNLLEVT
-164 LEPLNIEFDPVKASQ
+164 LEPLAVECDPTKARDR
-179 ANAPLLHEELT
+179 NAPLLHEQLA

-199 VKGEVKQAFEN
+199 VKGEIKQAFSN
-210 PHALIEAE
+210 PHALIEGE

-225 PMAMESR
+225 PMAMENR
-232 VYLADYEKSRGAI
+232 VYLADYDKSRSSI
-245 KLYTSSQ
+245 KLFTSSQ
-252 VPGIVRDALA
+252 VPGIIRDALA
-262 ELLDMSGSQFSVA
+262 ELLDMPGSKLSVV

-297 ALAKKVQR
+297 ALAKKIQR

-321 QAFDERIKARLA
+321 QAFDERIKASIA
-333 MNADGSILGLTAEVV
+333 FDADGIIQGLTAEVI
-348 SDIGAYSIYP
+348 SDVGAYSIYP

-376 RVPAYHGSVIAVT
+376 RVPSYHGSVIAVT

-402 RPTSTFVMERLMN
+402 RPTSTLVMERLMN
-415 MAAKKLGIDPV
+415 MAAKKLNIDPV
-426 ELRMK
+426 ELRLK

-450 ESAFTEGL
+450 KSAFTEGL
-458 LAAGEAFSYRERL
+458 KAAAEEFSYSERRKK
-471 EYQEKARAEGKWV
+471 QEKSRSEGKWV
-484 GIGIASYA
+484 GIGVASYA

-523 GSITAAFGCA
+523 GAITAAFGCA

-544 QVVADELGAKL
+544 QVVADELGAKI
-555 EDIHVITGDSTAV
+555 EDIRVITGDSTAV

-582 SSGAGMLAAQ
+582 SSGAGILAAK

-601 AAYLFNTTPE
+601 AAYLFNTTVE
-611 DLRFINSSIEQV
+611 DVRFINSSIEQL
-623 SQPNSI
+623 SAPNSI
-629 GFSKLAKT
+629 EFSKFAKT

-643 RIPADH
+643 RIPAEH

-667 SATHMVEVEVD
+667 CATHMVEVEVD
-678 PVTYKVDIKRYV
+678 PITYKVDIKKYV

-706 QIRGAVAQGIGAAL
+706 QIRGAAAQGIGAAL

-742 PTALEIPDVKIV
+742 PTALEIPDIKIV

-787 DALSNF
+787 DALSSF
-793 GCEVNELPV
+793 GCDVNELPV
-802 TPERIFQLINKR
+802 TPERIFQLINKH